1 MRELLVE
8 SLHLAAVALHLVSA
22 VLLLLARRGSRAATS
37 TTGRPAL
44 RVLPGGLSTQREV
57 ARG

>member
-1 MRELLVE
+1 MRELLIE
-8 SLHLAAVALHLVSA
+8 SLHLAAVVLHLVAA
-22 VLLLLARRGSRAATS
+22 VMFLLACRESRAAPPN
-37 TTGRPAL
+37 TGRPAL